1 MAARILLVGSVMMDL
16 ILRCERAPEPSE
28 SVLGHDYRNAPG
40 GKGSNAAVAAAR
52 AGAKVSAYATLGK
65 DTNGE
70 YLLDC
75 WKKEGVDTTHTLFKD
90 GANTGFVAITLEDNG
105 QNRLIIFRGA
115 NMLTPPDGLDKA
127 FEDPFDAVLLQFEIP
142 FETNKRAIE
151 IANEKGIIT
160 VLDAG
165 PAQPYDLENLPPV
178 TILSPNETETKALV
192 GIYPA
197 DHTTCL
203 EASKK
208 LMERNKCKY
217 VVLKLGDRGSYIY
230 GEGLDVMVPPYKVD
244 AIDPTAAGDA
254 FTGVLAKAYVEMG
267 DMVEACKYANA
278 AGALTCT
285 KLGAQPSLP
294 TLAEIDAF
302 LANQK

>member
-1 MAARILLVGSVMMDL
+1 MAAKILLVGSVMMDL

-52 AGAKVSAYATLGK
+52 TGAQVSAYATIG
-65 DTNGE
+65 DDANGE

-75 WKKEGVDTTHTLFKD
+75 WKKEEVDTTFTITKP

-105 QNRLIIFRGA
+105 QNRLIIFPGA
-115 NMLTPPDGLDKA
+115 NMLTPPDELEKV
-127 FEDPFDAVLLQFEIP
+127 FENDFDAVLLQFEIP
-142 FETNKRAIE
+142 LETNAKAIE
-151 IANEKGIIT
+151 LANKKGIIT

-165 PAQPYDLENLPPV
+165 PAQDYPLEKLPPV

-197 DHTTCL
+197 DHASCR
-203 EASKK
+203 EAAQK
-208 LMERNKCKY
+208 LMARNGCKF
-217 VVLKLGDRGSYIY
+217 VVLKLGERGSYLY

-254 FTGVLAKAYVEMG
+254 FTGTLAKAFVEMG
-267 DMVEACKYANA
+267 DLVEAAKYASA
-278 AGALTCT
+278 SGALTCT
-285 KLGAQPSLP
+285 QLGAQPSLP
-294 TLAEIDAF
+294 TAAEIDAF
-302 LANQK
+302 LATQK

>member
-52 AGAKVSAYATLGK
+52 TGAKVSAYATVG
-65 DTNGE
+65 DDSNGE

-75 WKKEGVDTTHTLFKD
+75 WKKEGVDTTHTITKPD
-90 GANTGFVAITLEDNG
+90 ANTGFVAITLEDNG
-105 QNRLIIFRGA
+105 QNRLIIFPGA
-115 NMLTPPDGLDKA
+115 NMLTPPDQLEKA
-127 FEDPFDAVLLQFEIP
+127 FEDDFDAVLLQFEIP
-142 FETNKRAIE
+142 LETNAKAIE
-151 IANEKGIIT
+151 IANKKGIVT

-165 PAQPYDLENLPPV
+165 PAQDYPLEKLPPV

-197 DHTTCL
+197 DEESCR
-203 EASKK
+203 EAAKK
-208 LMERNKCKY
+208 LMERNGCKY
-217 VVLKLGDRGSYIY
+217 VVLKLGDRGSYLY
-230 GEGLDVMVPPYKVD
+230 GDGLDMLVPPYKVD

-254 FTGVLAKAYVEMG
+254 YTGTLAKAFVEMG
-267 DMVEACKYANA
+267 DLVAAAKYASA
-278 AGALTCT
+278 SGALTCT
-285 KLGAQPSLP
+285 QLGAQPSLP
-294 TLAEIDAF
+294 TAAEIDAF
-302 LANQK
+302 LATQK

>member
-16 ILRCERAPEPSE
+16 ILRCERAPQPSE

-52 AGAKVSAYATLGK
+52 AGAHVSAYATVGK
-65 DTNGE
+65 DANGE
-70 YLLDC
+70 YLLAR
-75 WKKEGVDTTHTLFKD
+75 WKDEGVDTKHTIVRE
-90 GANTGFVAITLEDNG
+90 GANTGFVAITLEDSG
-105 QNRLIIFRGA
+105 QNRLIIFPGA
-115 NMLTPPDGLDKA
+115 NMLTPPDQLEEA
-127 FEDPFDAVLLQFEIP
+127 FQDPFDAVLLQFEIP
-142 FETNKRAIE
+142 FETNARAIE
-151 IANEKGIIT
+151 LANSKGIIT

-165 PAQPYDLENLPPV
+165 PAQKYDLEKLPPV

-192 GIYPA
+192 GIYPSDEA
-197 DHTTCL
+197 TMK
-203 EASKK
+203 EASMK
-208 LMERNKCKY
+208 LAERNGCKY

-230 GEGLDVMVPPYKVD
+230 GEGLEVLVPPYKVN

-254 FTGVLAKAYVEMG
+254 FTGVLAKAFAETGDIVES
-267 DMVEACKYANA
+267 AKIANA

-294 TLAEIDAF
+294 TAAEIEAF
-302 LANQK
+302 LAQQ

>member
-1 MAARILLVGSVMMDL
+1 MTARILLVGSVMMDL

-52 AGAKVSAYATLGK
+52 AGSKVSAYATLGK

-151 IANEKGIIT
+151 IANEKGVIT

-197 DHTTCL
+197 DHETCL

-267 DMVEACKYANA
+267 DIVEACKYANA

-294 TLAEIDAF
+294 TLEEIDAF
-302 LANQK
+302 LAKQK

>member
-16 ILRCERAPEPSE
+16 ILRCERAPQPSE

-52 AGAKVSAYATLGK
+52 AGAHVSAYATVGK
-65 DTNGE
+65 DANGE
-70 YLLDC
+70 YLLAR
-75 WKKEGVDTTHTLFKD
+75 WKDEGVDTKHTIVRE
-90 GANTGFVAITLEDNG
+90 GANTGFVAITLEDSG
-105 QNRLIIFRGA
+105 QNRLIIFPGA
-115 NMLTPPDGLDKA
+115 NMMTPPDQLEEA
-127 FEDPFDAVLLQFEIP
+127 FQDPFDAVLLQFEIP
-142 FETNKRAIE
+142 FETNARAIE
-151 IANEKGIIT
+151 LAKSKGIIT

-165 PAQPYDLENLPPV
+165 PAQKYDLEKLPPV

-192 GIYPA
+192 GIYPSDEA
-197 DHTTCL
+197 TMK
-203 EASKK
+203 EASMK
-208 LMERNKCKY
+208 LAERNGCKY

-230 GEGLDVMVPPYKVD
+230 GEGLEVLVPPYKVN

-254 FTGVLAKAYVEMG
+254 FTGVLAKAFAETGDIVES
-267 DMVEACKYANA
+267 AKIANA

-294 TLAEIDAF
+294 TAAEIEAF
-302 LANQK
+302 LAQQ

>member
-1 MAARILLVGSVMMDL
+1 MTARILLVGSVMMDL

-115 NMLTPPDGLDKA
+115 NMLTPPEGLDKA

-197 DHTTCL
+197 DHETCL

-208 LMERNKCKY
+208 LMERNKCKF

-230 GEGLDVMVPPYKVD
+230 GDGLDIMVPPYKVD

-254 FTGVLAKAYVEMG
+254 FTGVLAKAYVELG
-267 DMVEACKYANA
+267 DIVEACKVANA

-294 TLAEIDAF
+294 TLAEIEAF
-302 LANQK
+302 LAKQK

>member
-151 IANEKGIIT
+151 IANEKGVIT

-165 PAQPYDLENLPPV
+165 PAQSYDLENLPPV

-197 DHTTCL
+197 DHETCL

-230 GEGLDVMVPPYKVD
+230 GEGLDLMVPPYKVD

-267 DMVEACKYANA
+267 DIVEACKVANA

-294 TLAEIDAF
+294 TLAEIEAF
-302 LANQK
+302 LAKQK

>member
-16 ILRCERAPEPSE
+16 ILRCARAPEPSE

-52 AGAKVSAYATLGK
+52 TGAKVSAYATIGK
-65 DTNGE
+65 DSNGE

-75 WKKEGVDTTHTLFKD
+75 WKKEGVDTTHTLTKE

-105 QNRLIIFRGA
+105 QNRLIIFPGA
-115 NMLTPPDGLDKA
+115 NMLTPPEGLEKA
-127 FEDPFDAVLLQFEIP
+127 FEDPFDAILLQFEIP
-142 FETNKRAIE
+142 FETNARAIE
-151 IANEKGIIT
+151 LANEKGIIT

-165 PAQPYDLENLPPV
+165 PAQDYALEKLPPV
-178 TILSPNETETKALV
+178 TILSPNETETKSLV
-192 GIYPA
+192 GIYPS
-197 DHTTCL
+197 DIESCR

-208 LMERNKCKY
+208 LIERNGCKY
-217 VVLKLGDRGSYIY
+217 VVLKLGERGSYIY
-230 GEGLDVMVPPYKVD
+230 GDGLDVMVPPYKVD

-254 FTGVLAKAYVEMG
+254 FTGTLAKAYVEMG
-267 DMVEACKYANA
+267 DLVEAAKYANA
-278 AGALTCT
+278 SGALTCT

-294 TLAEIDAF
+294 TSAEIEVF
-302 LANQK
+302 LATQK

>member
-151 IANEKGIIT
+151 IANEKGVIT

-165 PAQPYDLENLPPV
+165 PAQSYDLENLPPV

-197 DHTTCL
+197 DHESCL

-267 DMVEACKYANA
+267 DIVEACKVANA

-302 LANQK
+302 LAKQK